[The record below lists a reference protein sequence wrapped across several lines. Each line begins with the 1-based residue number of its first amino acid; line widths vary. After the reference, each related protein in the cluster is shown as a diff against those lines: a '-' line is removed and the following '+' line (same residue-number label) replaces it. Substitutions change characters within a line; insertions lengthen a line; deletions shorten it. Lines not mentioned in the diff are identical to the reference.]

1 MADAPTEQA
10 IAISTGIV
18 DALHAAGVLQGRA
31 AQSTFAAS
39 AGSEGQA
46 IALSTAIVNALSVAG
61 VLQAQGTPTTP
72 PAPELE
78 VGDFRSFTV
87 RVLTKS
93 LTSNPDT
100 VKVQLDSYEATP
112 FTYVAELT
120 PHDAEVYLPEVH
132 RLQTIERPIGVSA
145 YVKIT
150 GKITATKYDC
160 ELRALHATSGY
171 R

>member
-18 DALHAAGVLQGRA
+18 DALHAAGVLRRSSCAKHVRRLSRVRGASNRA
-31 AQSTFAAS
+31 FDGHRKRAF
-39 AGSEGQA
+39 GGWG
-46 IALSTAIVNALSVAG
+46 L
-61 VLQAQGTPTTP
+61 LQAQGTPTTP

-87 RVLTKS
+87 RVLTRS

-120 PHDAEVYLPEVH
+120 LTTPKVLARSSSPTDD
-132 RLQTIERPIGVSA
+132 QKPIGVSA

-160 ELRALHATSGY
+160 E
-171 R
+171 